1 LRSKYT
7 QDMIAFN
14 IFRWIG
20 DLFTNVLF
28 SPFQSLRLGMAYEQ
42 GGWWTSNAVN
52 WLFLV
57 VLLVLLWYWMKES
70 RRFIKEGTEDRA

>member
-1 LRSKYT
+1 MPCKYT
-7 QDMIAFN
+7 QDMLAFN
-14 IFRWIG
+14 IFKALG

-28 SPFQSLRLGMAYEQ
+28 TPFQSLRLDVAYHP
-42 GGWWTSNAVN
+42 GGWWTSNAIN